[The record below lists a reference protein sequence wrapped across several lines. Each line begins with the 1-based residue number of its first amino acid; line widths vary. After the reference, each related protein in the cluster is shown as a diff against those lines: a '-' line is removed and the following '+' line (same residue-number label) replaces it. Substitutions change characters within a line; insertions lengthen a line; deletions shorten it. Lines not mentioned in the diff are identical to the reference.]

1 MKNTIFLLFL
11 FYLLLEEFSFKSFH
25 FIYLFIYLFISD
37 IHAGWSSSIQA
48 GLNGGLPILSIFCSK

>member
-1 MKNTIFLLFL
+1 MFL

-25 FIYLFIYLFISD
+25 FIYLFISD

-48 GLNGGLPILSIFCSK
+48 GLSGGLPILSIFCSK

>member
-1 MKNTIFLLFL
+1 MKNKIFLLFL

-25 FIYLFIYLFISD
+25 FISLFNSD

-48 GLNGGLPILSIFCSK
+48 GLSGGLPILSIFGSK